1 MFCPRCG
8 SNQTDDTKFCKTC
21 GGNLQGVREVVAT
34 RDAGGKIDWN
44 RTWVAEMF
52 LSGAEQQ
59 KRKRQIE
66 LEAGITPEIKRQ
78 REIKAG
84 VITAS
89 AGIGVSIFLYVL
101 FQGIILSLNN
111 PGSEKEILSRLW
123 ISGVIPFFVG
133 LSLIINGLF
142 VGRGDRRRVNTDA
155 LQSNAQLPPSD
166 TERFLNPP
174 FSVTDQTTRQLKESD
189 PQR

>member
-1 MFCPRCG
+1 MYCPRCG
-8 SNQTDDTKFCKTC
+8 STQSDDTKFCKSC
-21 GGNLQGVREVVAT
+21 GGNLQGVRDAVAT
-34 RDAGGKIDWN
+34 REAGGRIDWN

-66 LEAGITPEIKRQ
+66 LEAGITPEVKRQ

-89 AGIGVSIFLYVL
+89 SGIGLSIFLFVL

-123 ISGVIPFFVG
+123 ISGVIPIFVG
-133 LSLIINGLF
+133 LALIINGLF
-142 VGRGDRRRVNTDA
+142 VGRGDRRRVNTDSI
-155 LQSNAQLPPSD
+155 QSNPQLPASD
-166 TERFLNPP
+166 TERFMNPP

>member
-21 GGNLQGVREVVAT
+21 GGNLQGVRDVVAT

-111 PGSEKEILSRLW
+111 PGPEKEILSRLW

-142 VGRGDRRRVNTDA
+142 VGRGDRRRVNTDT
-155 LQSNAQLPPSD
+155 LQSNAQLPASD

>member
-21 GGNLQGVREVVAT
+21 GGNLQGVRDVVAT

-111 PGSEKEILSRLW
+111 PGPEKEILSRLW

-142 VGRGDRRRVNTDA
+142 VGRGDRKRVNTDT
-155 LQSNAQLPPSD
+155 LQSNAQLPASD

>member
-8 SNQTDDTKFCKTC
+8 SNQSDDTKFCKSC
-21 GGNLQGVREVVAT
+21 GGNLAAVRDAVAT
-34 RDAGGKIDWN
+34 RDASGKIDWN

-66 LEAGITPEIKRQ
+66 LEAGITPEIRRQ

-89 AGIGVSIFLYVL
+89 CGIGISIFLYVL
-101 FQGIILSLNN
+101 FEGIILSLNN
-111 PGSEKEILSRLW
+111 AGPEKEILSRLW

-133 LSLIINGLF
+133 LSLIINGMF
-142 VGRGDRRRVNTDA
+142 VGRSDRRRSNTDSLDRSGA
-155 LQSNAQLPPSD
+155 LPASD

-174 FSVTDQTTRQLKESD
+174 FSVTDQTTRQLKETD
-189 PQR
+189 QQR